1 MSQLSDA
8 ELDQIERRADAAT
21 PGPWFVRFL
30 DDVNAMNLVAVSTQ
44 PDTGQGER
52 WPDFEQSTIIAAT
65 VVQEPRYVDIEDGR
79 WDENARF
86 IAQRFAGYEPKR
98 EEATRPPDP
107 GRAPRPSTTLD
118 YSSARTA

>member
-8 ELDQIERRADAAT
+8 ELDQIERRTDAAT

-30 DDVNAMNLVAVSTQ
+30 DDVDAMSLVAVSTQ

-52 WPDFEQSTIIAAT
+52 WPDFEPSTIIAAT

-86 IAQRFAGYEPKR
+86 IAHARSDIPRLVAEVRRLR
-98 EEATRPPDP
+98 EAKGGDAT
-107 GRAPRPSTTLD
+107 T
-118 YSSARTA
+118 